1 MIKEKEISITKQ
13 TAIKEQIIEQLKR
26 APIIQVACQKVQI
39 ARATFYRW
47 KRTDEKFSSNVSKA
61 IHEGRKLINDYAESQ
76 VIKAIQDGNMTAAF
90 YWLNHNHKNYRNRV
104 EVTGRIKS
112 NGSLTP
118 EQQERIMKALEMA
131 SLVKNNKANFSDPKM
146 NKDTEQKNGFQ

>member
-13 TAIKEQIIEQLKR
+13 AVIKEQIIEQLKK
-26 APIIQVACQKVQI
+26 APIIQVACQKAQI

-47 KRTDEKFSSNVSKA
+47 KRADTEFSSDVGKA
-61 IHEGRKLINDYAESQ
+61 MHEGRKLINDYAESQ

-118 EQQERIMKALEMA
+118 EQQERIMRALEMA
-131 SLVKNNKANFSDPKM
+131 SLVKNNQLKIGDSEK
-146 NKDTEQKNGFQ
+146 NKDAEQKNGL

>member
-13 TAIKEQIIEQLKR
+13 AVIKEQIIEQLKK
-26 APIIQVACQKVQI
+26 APIIQVACQKAQI
-39 ARATFYRW
+39 SRASFYRW
-47 KRTDEKFSSNVSKA
+47 KRADTEFLSDVAKA
-61 IHEGRKLINDYAESQ
+61 MHEGRKLINDYAESQ

-90 YWLNHNHKNYRNRV
+90 YWLNHNHKNYRSRV

-118 EQQERIMKALEMA
+118 EQQERIMRALEMA
-131 SLVKNNKANFSDPKM
+131 SLVKNNHLNIGVSEK
-146 NKDTEQKNGFQ
+146 NKNAEQKNGL